1 MQIQGQVGA
10 PVTSYGVGSLPNLR
24 AGQQADLIVS
34 QLHGKNYETN
44 YRFNQFSLIINGL
57 TQTNNMTTATA
68 FSTPASPI
76 FGIYN
81 PAGSGKNISLLRM
94 TQAFTSGTATGPN
107 LWNIIPN
114 PQNISATPTTSN
126 TNVLGATLS
135 TVSNNAA
142 GSVARIFNNQS
153 LTGQTATGV
162 AFRTAG
168 GPTSAASVAG
178 QIQTFTE
185 DFQGDFIVVPGTM
198 IALCTY
204 ANGTSL
210 VMNVYV
216 TWEEL
221 PI

>member
-10 PVTSYGVGSLPNLR
+10 PVTSYGTGTLVPFR

-34 QLHGKNYETN
+34 QVHGKNYETN
-44 YRFNQFSLIINGL
+44 YRLNMFSLIINGL
-57 TQTNNMTTATA
+57 TQTNNMTSATS

-76 FGIYN
+76 FAIYN
-81 PAGSGKNISLLRM
+81 PAGSGKNISLIRM
-94 TQAFTSGTATGPN
+94 NQTFTSGTATGPN

-114 PQNISATPTTSN
+114 PQTISAVPTTSN
-126 TNVLGATLS
+126 TNIIGSTIS

-142 GSVARIFNNQS
+142 GSVARIYNNQS
-153 LTGQTATGV
+153 LTGQTVTGV
-162 AFRTAG
+162 PFRTAG
-168 GPTSAASVAG
+168 GATSAASVTG
-178 QIQTFTE
+178 SIQTFVE
-185 DFQGDFIVVPGTM
+185 DFQGDFIVTPGNM

-210 VMNVYV
+210 VMNVYA

>member
-44 YRFNQFSLIINGL
+44 YRLNMFSFITNGL
-57 TQTNNMTTATA
+57 TQTNAMTTATSA
-68 FSTPASPI
+68 GTAAPI
-76 FGIYN
+76 IGLYN
-81 PAGSGKNISLLRM
+81 PAGSGKNISLMRM
-94 TQAFTSGTATGPN
+94 TQAYTSGTPTGPL
-107 LWNIIPN
+107 LWNTFASPSS
-114 PQNISATPTTSN
+114 ISAVPFTSN
-126 TNVLGATLS
+126 TNVIGATVS

-142 GSVARIFNNQS
+142 GSVARIFNNQT
-153 LTGQTATGV
+153 LTGQSVAGA

-185 DFQGDFIVVPGTM
+185 DFQGDLIVAPGSM
-198 IALCTY
+198 IGLCTY
-204 ANGTSL
+204 ANGTSAVFSIYL
-210 VMNVYV
+210 

-221 PI
+221 PV